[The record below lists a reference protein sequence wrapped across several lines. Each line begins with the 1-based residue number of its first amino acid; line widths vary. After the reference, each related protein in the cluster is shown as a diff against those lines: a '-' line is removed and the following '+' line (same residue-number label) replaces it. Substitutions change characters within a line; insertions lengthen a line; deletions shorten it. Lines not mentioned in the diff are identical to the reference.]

1 MGSITAR
8 KGADG
13 SVSYR
18 AAIRINKKGY
28 PAYSES
34 KTFHSKKVAE
44 NWLKKEKLRFKK
56 IQTFYLAK
64 NN

>member
-8 KGADG
+8 KGTDG

-18 AAIRINKKGY
+18 AAIQINKKGY

-34 KTFHSKKVAE
+34 KTFHSKK
-44 NWLKKEKLRFKK
+44 WQKTGLKKRS
-56 IQTFYLAK
+56 
-64 NN
+64 

>member
-13 SVSYR
+13 SVNYR

-34 KTFHSKKVAE
+34 KIFHSKKVAE
-44 NWLKKEKLRFKK
+44 NWLKKEKSRFKK
-56 IQTFYLAK
+56 IQIFYLAK

>member
-8 KGADG
+8 KSADG

-34 KTFHSKKVAE
+34 KTFYSKKVAE

>member
-34 KTFHSKKVAE
+34 KTFYSKKIMREREEAI
-44 NWLKKEKLRFKK
+44 LSSFGYTRDK
-56 IQTFYLAK
+56 
-64 NN
+64 